1 MDEPAGGHVA
11 VPVFAGAGDG
21 VAEVL
26 LLPLEVAVL
35 ELEVEAAAEELSES
49 FLAAAL

>member
-1 MDEPAGGHVA
+1 MDELAWGHVA
-11 VPVFAGAGDG
+11 VPVFAGAGAG

-26 LLPLEVAVL
+26 PPPLEAVAL
-35 ELEVEAAAEELSES
+35 ELAVEAAAEELSES